1 MIQSALNL
9 LPENQRI
16 ALTLVTYQDLRY
28 DEIAEIM
35 DCSISAVKSLIH
47 RARQKMKTLLLE
59 VGIGEST
66 NAKV

>member
-1 MIQSALNL
+1 MIQGALNL

-47 RARQKMKTLLLE
+47 RARQNMKPLLLE